1 MTAEI
6 IDINDRK
13 EKFDRIK
20 IEISCTI
27 SFEDL
32 ISKNNTSTHEEMD
45 KQIASMMKLIEDYM
59 SGYNLSIERGHYSGH
74 LINEQ

>member
-20 IEISCTI
+20 IELSCTI
-27 SFEDL
+27 TFEDL
-32 ISKNNTSTHEEMD
+32 ISKNNTHVHEEMD
-45 KQIASMMKLIEDYM
+45 KQISDMMKLMEDYM
-59 SGYNLSIERGHYSGH
+59 SGYNMSIERGHYSGH
-74 LINEQ
+74 LINKQ